1 MTAATM
7 LDDEP
12 TTTTSPEVWLTLDEV
27 AIKMRFPSRRALLA
41 HLRRHP
47 APVFQRI
54 GSARYFMR
62 ARDVDL
68 MMAPI
73 DLTNAAA
80 RRGYHVPADATFV
93 QVEAADR
100 PRPRVPKSSKPRRVK

>member
-1 MTAATM
+1 MPAASM
-7 LDDEP
+7 LDDDDARDA
-12 TTTTSPEVWLTLDEV
+12 TEVWLTLDEV
-27 AIKMRFPSRRALLA
+27 AAKMRFPTRRALLA

-54 GSARYFMR
+54 GSARYFMK
-62 ARDVDL
+62 ARDVDT

-80 RRGYHVPADATFV
+80 RRGYHVDIPADAQFV

-100 PRPRVPKSSKPRRVK
+100 RRGSKSSKPRRVK